1 MQQAWDD
8 VDDLLERA
16 LLPADPVLQAAL
28 ATSEQAG
35 LPAIAVSPTQG
46 KLLHLLAQAMGAR
59 RILEVGTLG
68 GYSTIWLARALP
80 DDGALVSVELD
91 PHHAEVARANVAA
104 AGLAERV
111 QVVVGAAADVLPT
124 LTGPFDLVFLDADK
138 AGNAAYVRLCL
149 PQVRPGGVIVVDNVV
164 RRGAVLDEGSA
175 DPSVQGVH
183 RLLALLRDE
192 PRLDATAVQ
201 TVGSKGW
208 DGFVVA
214 RVVT

>member
-1 MQQAWDD
+1 MEQAWDD
-8 VDDLLERA
+8 VDALLERA
-16 LLPADPVLQAAL
+16 LLPADPAL
-28 ATSEQAG
+28 EATLTASRQAG

-46 KLLHLLAQAMGAR
+46 KLLHLLAQAIGAR

-80 DDGALVSVELD
+80 DDGALVSIELD
-91 PHHAEVARANVAA
+91 PHHADVARANVTA
-104 AGLAERV
+104 AGLAGRV
-111 QVVVGAAADVLPT
+111 EVVVGAAADVLPT

-138 AGNAAYVRLCL
+138 AGNADYVLLCL

-164 RRGAVLDEGSA
+164 RRGAVLDESSD
-175 DPSVQGVH
+175 DPSVQGVR

-208 DGFVVA
+208 DGFVLA
-214 RVVT
+214 RVNG